1 MGLTGYA
8 VRWNVSEIWSGG
20 AYGPEASVLTCG
32 IIVALMIFLHKAP
45 VHPQRPL
52 LFSGREQEG

>member
-1 MGLTGYA
+1 MSGYA
-8 VRWNVSEIWSGG
+8 VRWNAPELWSGG

-32 IIVALMIFLHKAP
+32 IIVALMAFLYKAP

-52 LFSGREQEG
+52 LLTGREQEA